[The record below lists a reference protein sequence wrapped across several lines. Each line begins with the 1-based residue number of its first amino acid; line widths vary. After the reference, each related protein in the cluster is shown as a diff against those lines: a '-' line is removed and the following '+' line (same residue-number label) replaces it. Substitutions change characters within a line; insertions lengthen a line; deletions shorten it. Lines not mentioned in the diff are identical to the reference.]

1 MNSWAT
7 TFAAVLV
14 VTGGSA
20 LAVPLPP
27 VSLNKCQSTVAAEGK
42 KFIQS
47 YVADV
52 AACLQKVST
61 DIVQNN
67 LGTPSSTTAKA
78 CVSQYRKISDSRAL
92 GKSLGE
98 KLAAKIT
105 LKCAPGGNNTHTLQD
120 ILGSGAGVPQP
131 LDAENLGAYC
141 AKLGGDGTIN
151 TLQEWITCVTAAHTC
166 AARAALASQ
175 YPRALDWLP
184 LVQPVMSAV
193 IPPSSDLT
201 KTSDAV
207 AGLTA
212 DDTAIEG
219 PTNDGQP
226 DIQCGGLVASG
237 NAVVADVLASKT
249 FSNATSAGLTGT
261 MANNGAATLT
271 PGTANLPIAAG
282 YHNGAGYCAGDAD
295 LVSTNVR
302 FGANIFGV
310 SGTVIQA
317 SGIAGL
323 GDVLAGKTYSNVG
336 GAGTGTM
343 PNDGAVM
350 ITPSTTPQTIALG
363 YHDGSGSVAGDADLL
378 SSNIATG
385 VDIFGVTGTGLIASG
400 NAAAGDVLTGKTF
413 SNAGA
418 VGVAGTM
425 PNNGAV
431 SITPGTSAQS
441 VAAGYHNGSGSVA
454 GDADLVA
461 GSIKSGVN
469 IFGVTGTVQ
478 PPPLKTGQTSTYGTG
493 SDGDL
498 QKGASRSYTDNG
510 DGTITDNTTG
520 LMWEKK
526 SDDGS
531 IHDKDTTYTWGMTSS
546 PYTMNGTMV
555 TTFLATLNGGG
566 GFAGHTDWRIPNL
579 NELQSIISYAGSS
592 PAVGT
597 AFSTGC
603 VASCIITAC
612 SCTAQPNV
620 YWSST
625 TKGSV
630 NSNAWFVDFG
640 TGYVDYGGDKS
651 YSRYARAVRGGP

>member
-1 MNSWAT
+1 MISWAT
-7 TFAAVLV
+7 TF
-14 VTGGSA
+14 VTALIVTSGMA
-20 LAVPLPP
+20 LAVALPP

-52 AACLQKVST
+52 TACLQKVST
-61 DIVQNN
+61 DVVQNN
-67 LGTPSSTTAKA
+67 LVAPSSSTAKA
-78 CVSQYRKISDSRAL
+78 CVTQYRKISDSRAL
-92 GKSLGE
+92 GKSLVE
-98 KLAAKIT
+98 KLATKIT

-120 ILGSGAGVPQP
+120 ILGTGAGVLQP

-141 AKLGGDGTIN
+141 AKFGGDGTID

-166 AARAALASQ
+166 AARAAIASQ

-193 IPPSSDLT
+193 IPPSSDLM

-237 NAVVADVLASKT
+237 NAGVADVLAAKT

-271 PGTANLPIAAG
+271 PGTANVPIAAG

-295 LVSTNVR
+295 LVSSNVR

-343 PNDGAVM
+343 PNNGGVM
-350 ITPSTTPQTIALG
+350 ITPSTTPQTVALG
-363 YHDGSGSVAGDADLL
+363 YHDGTGTVAGDADLVA
-378 SSNIATG
+378 SNIATG
-385 VDIFGVTGTGLIASG
+385 VNIFGVTGTGLIASG

-413 SNAGA
+413 SNASA

-441 VAAGYHNGSGSVA
+441 VAAGYHNGAGSVA

-461 GSIKSGVN
+461 GNIKSAVN

-493 SDGDL
+493 SDGDVL
-498 QKGASRSYTDNG
+498 KGASRSYTDNG
-510 DGTITDNTTG
+510 DGTVTDNTTG

-526 SDDGS
+526 SDDGF
-531 IHDKDTTYTWGMTSS
+531 IHDKDNTYTWGITSS

-555 TTFLATLNGGG
+555 TTLLAALNTPSC
-566 GFAGHTDWRIPNL
+566 FAGHCDWRIPNI
-579 NELQSIISYAGSS
+579 NELHSIINYESFNPS
-592 PAVGT
+592 VNT
-597 AFSTGC
+597 AFNTAC
-603 VASCIITAC
+603 AASCTVTSC
-612 SCTAQPNV
+612 SCTQSGL
-620 YWSST
+620 YWSSST
-625 TKGSV
+625 VSATPFR
-630 NSNAWFVDFG
+630 AWVVYFG
-640 TGYVDYGGDKS
+640 YGDVTLDGKSIGYYV
-651 YSRYARAVRGGP
+651 RAVRGGS